1 MSTMHQGDKQSAQE
15 SKHRIYVEHRNEQLT
30 GTHRGAPRGSVNN
43 KQGYTR
49 RVEEVERNRKSRGE
63 IIETR

>member
-1 MSTMHQGDKQSAQE
+1 MSTMHQEDRQSAHE

-30 GTHRGAPRGSVNN
+30 GTHRDAQRVSVNN

-49 RVEEVERNRKSRGE
+49 RVEEVERNRESRGE
-63 IIETR
+63 VIETR